1 MRKSTALLLV
11 EAMIDYMNA
20 PHINDLY
27 AEVLALPDAVEV
39 PAPVQPSDK
48 GTAEQNIPPETI

>member
-1 MRKSTALLLV
+1 MRKSTALLI

-20 PHINDLY
+20 PHLNDLY

-39 PAPVQPSDK
+39 PAPVQPNDK
-48 GTAEQNIPPETI
+48 GTVEQNIPPETI